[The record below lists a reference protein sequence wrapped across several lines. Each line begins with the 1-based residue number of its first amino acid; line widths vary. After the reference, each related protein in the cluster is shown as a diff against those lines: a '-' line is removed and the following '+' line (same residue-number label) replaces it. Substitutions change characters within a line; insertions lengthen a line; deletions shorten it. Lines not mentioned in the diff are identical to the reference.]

1 MHDSAFDDIIL
12 SASWSGLHLRRN
24 ATDNLSTSSYLYSYA
39 YTYVYTSGYQREDMS
54 YREDDERMAY
64 EQIVRA

>member
-1 MHDSAFDDIIL
+1 MFDCIFL
-12 SASWSGLHLRRN
+12 SS
-24 ATDNLSTSSYLYSYA
+24 TDNLSTSSYLYSYA

-54 YREDDERMAY
+54 FIIEDDERMAC